1 MVKKLFVRNLS
12 WQTTEETLRTYF
24 SGAGEVV
31 EVIVLRD
38 KFSGRSK
45 GYGFVEFATEEQAE
59 KALNMFNNVEFEG
72 RTLYLYEARPRE
84 ERDENDRGPRG
95 GNGGG
100 FRRPMRDDFANDDM
114 LAA

>member
-12 WQTTEETLRTYF
+12 WQTTEDTLRTYF

-45 GYGFVEFATEEQAE
+45 GYGFVEFATEDEAA
-59 KALNMFNNVEFEG
+59 KALEMFNNKEFEG

-84 ERDENDRGPRG
+84 ERDDNRGPR
-95 GNGGG
+95 NGGG